1 MTMAERKSNLRLTKD
16 TTYLT
21 FTGELWGVF
30 WESFE
35 ENLPRYNGT
44 TLYEQNTIPS
54 KLHCEL
60 INSSPVKS
68 RGLWLLIL
76 CVGDWCWLYF
86 QAGPAARLSFPK
98 VDLHFGA

>member
-1 MTMAERKSNLRLTKD
+1 MSKTQFHQSCIVSLS
-16 TTYLT
+16 T
-21 FTGELWGVF
+21 F
-30 WESFE
+30 SD
-35 ENLPRYNGT
+35 
-44 TLYEQNTIPS
+44 
-54 KLHCEL
+54 
-60 INSSPVKS
+60 SSPVKS